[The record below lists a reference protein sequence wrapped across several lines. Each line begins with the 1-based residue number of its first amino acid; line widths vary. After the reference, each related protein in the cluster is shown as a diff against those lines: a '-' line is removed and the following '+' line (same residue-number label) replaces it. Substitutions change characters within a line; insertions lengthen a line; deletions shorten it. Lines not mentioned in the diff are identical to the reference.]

1 MKNINEFREIVCGID
16 KKVPLLDGSKKQYI
30 FFDNAASTPSLTEVN
45 KTVIDFLEWY
55 SAVHRAAGFKSL
67 VATKAYDDAHKIIG
81 EFVGADLEKNT
92 VVLIKNTTEAVNK
105 IATRL
110 HLSNDDV
117 VISSWMEHHSNDLP
131 YRKYAHVEYVEMNE
145 DGSLNEE
152 DYINKL
158 EKHKGKIKLV
168 AISGASNITGICNPI
183 HRYAKIAHS
192 YGIKILVDAAQLA
205 PHKKIDMYSN
215 DHDEHIDFLV
225 FSAHKMYSPFGI
237 GVLIAPKEALAD
249 GAPDHVGGGTVKIV
263 THEEIYWADLPDKEE
278 AGSPNVV
285 GAIALAKAI
294 KIINE
299 FTMEALDEHEKA
311 LTKYALERFNDRK
324 EIHVLG
330 PNDPDDLENRL
341 GVLCFNVGDLHNQL
355 VSSILSTEGGIGV
368 RSGCFCAHSY
378 LKRLMKVT
386 EKESEEMIQN
396 IIAGDKSEL
405 PGAVRVSFGAY
416 NTFKEIDDFFA
427 LIDKIIR
434 KEYKGNYL
442 VAKQYG
448 VYRPENYLF
457 DYADYFEL

>member
-1 MKNINEFREIVCGID
+1 MRTISEFRNIVCGID
-16 KKVPLLDGSKKQYI
+16 KIVPLLDGSKKQYI

-45 KTVIDFLEWY
+45 KTVAEFLEWY

-67 VATKAYDDAHKIIG
+67 VSTKAYDDAHMIIG

-92 VVLIKNTTEAVNK
+92 IVMVKNTTEAVNK

-110 HLSNDDV
+110 NFSKDDV

-131 YRKYAHVEYVEMNE
+131 YRKYAHVEYIDMNE
-145 DGSLNEE
+145 DGSLNES
-152 DYINKL
+152 DLIAKL
-158 EKHKGKIKLV
+158 EKHKGKVKLV
-168 AISGASNITGICNPI
+168 AVSGASNITGICNPI
-183 HRYAKIAHS
+183 HKFAGIAHK
-192 YGIKILVDAAQLA
+192 YGVKILVDAAQLA
-205 PHKKIDMYSN
+205 PHKKIDMYP
-215 DHDEHIDFLV
+215 DEHPEHIDFLV

-237 GVLIAPKEALAD
+237 GVLIAPKAVLAE

-263 THEEIYWADLPDKEE
+263 THDEVYWADLPDKEE

-324 EIHVLG
+324 EIQVLG
-330 PNDPDDLENRL
+330 PQNPDDLVCRL
-341 GVLCFNVGDLHNQL
+341 GVLCFNVGDIHNQL
-355 VSSILSTEGGIGV
+355 VSSILSAEGGIGV
-368 RSGCFCAHSY
+368 RSGCFCAHAY

-386 EKESEEMIQN
+386 EKESDEMIQN
-396 IIAGDKSEL
+396 VIHGDKSQL

-416 NTFKEIDDFFA
+416 NTFKEIDDLFA
-427 LIDKIIR
+427 LLDKIIK
-434 KEYKGNYL
+434 KEFKGKYTVNKRNGTYS
-442 VAKQYG
+442 
-448 VYRPENYLF
+448 PEGFSVNF
-457 DYADYFEL
+457 SEYFEL

>member
-1 MKNINEFREIVCGID
+1 MRNINEFRNIVCGID
-16 KKVPLLDGSKKQYI
+16 KIVPLLDGSEKQYI

-45 KTVIDFLEWY
+45 KTVVEFLEWY

-67 VATKAYDDAHKIIG
+67 VSTKAYDDAHEIIG
-81 EFVGADLEKNT
+81 KFVGADLEKNT
-92 VVLIKNTTEAVNK
+92 VILIKNTTEAVNK
-105 IATRL
+105 IASRL
-110 HLSNDDV
+110 HLTQDDV

-131 YRKYAHVEYVEMNE
+131 YRKYAHVVYIGINE

-152 DYINKL
+152 DYKKKL
-158 EKHKGKIKLV
+158 ENYKDKVKLV

-183 HRYAKIAHS
+183 HKFAKIAHS
-192 YGIKILVDAAQLA
+192 YGVKFLVDAAQLA
-205 PHKKIDMYSN
+205 PHKKIDMYPDAN
-215 DHDEHIDFLV
+215 PEHIDFLV

-237 GVLIAPKEALAD
+237 GVLIAPKEALNV

-263 THEEIYWADLPDKEE
+263 THDEIYWADLPDKEE

-311 LTKYALERFNDRK
+311 LTKYALERFNARK
-324 EIHVLG
+324 EIQILG
-330 PNDPDDLENRL
+330 PNDPNDLENRL
-341 GVLCFNVGDLHNQL
+341 GVLCFNIGDLHNQL
-355 VSSILSTEGGIGV
+355 VSSILSAEGAIGV
-368 RSGCFCAHSY
+368 RSGCFCAHPY

-386 EKESEEMIQN
+386 EKESDEMIQK

-416 NTFKEIDDFFA
+416 NTFKEIDDLFVM
-427 LIDKIIR
+427 IDKII
-434 KEYKGNYL
+434 KNEFKGNYMA
-442 VAKQYG
+442 AKQLG
-448 VYRPENYLF
+448 IYRPEGFVFNYS
-457 DYADYFEL
+457 DYFEL